1 MFWFWLSPSKKRT
14 VANEKIG
21 VLAFAFA
28 ACTLTPAY
36 LIVQGLYME
45 AAVIAIPTMSA
56 VLLVLVCA
64 NAALQPET

>member
-1 MFWFWLSPSKKRT
+1 MK
-14 VANEKIG
+14 KIG

-56 VLLVLVCA
+56 VLLVVVCA